1 MTFLLV
7 SILLFFLTALTLNAV
22 FVFIYNQYLAMMHES
37 SIKKVVALGGLPMG
51 TLLSLFLVFQFQ
63 FGSGGFAASLLL
75 GILSLLGLLIL
86 LAEFRLLFQRH
97 QLRWGNIRTEVNPFP
112 LGSPVPFS
120 RYSPVSRFLLW
131 FLQPINQVGSLRVHH
146 VRLTPRELP
155 GLKPE
160 WNGYT
165 IVHFTD
171 WHLHHT
177 LQPEWTEFVF
187 REIQRQKPDLILFG
201 GDFLSKYPH
210 VNHVRDYLPQLK
222 APDGVFFVRG
232 NHDFWKSPSRLK
244 RMAEELGWRLLSN
257 SGVVLQRGDSP
268 LSIQGLESPYI
279 PLMDSERLQ
288 LRASPEPRLC
298 LVHTPEAFALAREVG
313 AAVAIAGHTHGGQ
326 MRLPF
331 FGTVLSGCGASRL
344 LVDGPIVHRGLRSLT
359 SRGVGAFFPL
369 RVLCPPEFHVF
380 HLEA

>member
-1 MTFLLV
+1 MIFLV
-7 SILLFFLTALTLNAV
+7 VPVLLFFLTALALNAV
-22 FVFIYNQYLAMMHES
+22 FVFVYNHYLAMMHES
-37 SIKKVVALGGLPMG
+37 SIKKVVALGGLPSG
-51 TLLSLFLVFQFQ
+51 TLLSLFLVAQTYW
-63 FGSGGFAASLLL
+63 GPAGFVVPLLL
-75 GILSLLGLLIL
+75 WILSFLGVLIL
-86 LAEFRLLFQRH
+86 LAEFRLQYLRRR
-97 QLRWGNIRTEVNPFP
+97 LRWFAPRTEVIPFP
-112 LGSPVPFS
+112 QGSPVPFS
-120 RYSPVSRFLLW
+120 RYSALSRLVLW

-146 VRLTPRELP
+146 VRISPRELP
-155 GLKPE
+155 GLKPD

-187 REIQRQKPDLILFG
+187 GEIQRQKPDLILFG

-210 VNHVRDYLPQLK
+210 VNHVQDYLSQLQ
-222 APDGVFFVRG
+222 APDGVYFVRG
-232 NHDFWKSPSRLK
+232 NHDFWKSPTRLK
-244 RMAEELGWRLLSN
+244 RIAVNQGWRHLSN
-257 SGVVLQRGDSP
+257 SGVVLQRGDSS

-279 PLMDSERLQ
+279 PLGDAERLE
-288 LRASPEPRLC
+288 LLAFPEPRLC
-298 LVHTPEAFALAREVG
+298 LVHTPEAYALAQEVG
-313 AAVAIAGHTHGGQ
+313 ASIAIAGHTHGGQ

-344 LVDGPIVHRGLRSLT
+344 LVDGPILHRGLRALT